1 MTGQSV
7 NSPLA
12 SGEWYQFEVRETGM
26 YKLDQKFFSDAR
38 ISLPQTINSIRI
50 FGNGGKELSEDL
62 AAPRP
67 NGLEEIARHI
77 VDNNGNGIFDA
88 DDYVVFFGMSTRGWV
103 YNSVSKSWNH
113 YINHYSEQNYYFLTF
128 GGVTGRQMDSVA
140 ASPVGTPVRELQDRL
155 FVEQEKFNLIG
166 SGRQWV
172 GQLFDNLENTGVYFN
187 TLSGFVSSQPIVY
200 KISVLSA
207 SSTVDTFRVYETNDL
222 LGNPIILSTVDVGPG
237 GLEGDAAYFAPI
249 ATFSRP
255 PASLENDRSAF
266 KLVFGARNQSAK
278 GWLDWFEIHYT
289 RSLKAVNDFLFFASP
304 DTSGNIAYE
313 VTNLS
318 SLPSRNAMVF
328 DVTDHKSVRRLVQL
342 SFDPVIST
350 LVRFQVSQ
358 AGVKEFAV
366 VGANGFK
373 TPVNPRQIVNSN
385 VHGITPG
392 AHFII
397 LSPPEFVNEAARLK
411 AHRESSDTLKAAVVR
426 IDQVFNEFSGG
437 LTDPM
442 AVRDFLKYALTN
454 WSMKPAYI
462 LLFGGGHYDY
472 KSIISTARNW
482 IPPYESVESN
492 NRVGSHA
499 SDDYFV
505 ILNQGNPR
513 VTIAAGRLPARSSA
527 EAVSMVDKI
536 IAYETT
542 VPFDPWRNR
551 VTFVADD
558 GLTSTS
564 DDGSLHTGQAEDLA
578 QNHTPASFEKKK
590 IYLIEYPTVSS
601 ATGRR
606 KPEVNRD
613 IVAAVNRGTLIL
625 NYTGHG
631 NEKLW
636 AHEAVFTRE
645 GEIAQLTNKDKLTLV
660 VAATCNYAQYD
671 DPLEQSAGEVLLAMN
686 QGGAIGVVTASR
698 VVYSFENAQLNNKLY
713 DSLFQTDAQ
722 GRPKR
727 LGDAMW
733 KTKQSLFSTNDLKY
747 HLLADPTARLNFP
760 RATASVDSVN
770 GSATSL
776 VVAMQSLGRITVKGN
791 IRRPDGSVR
800 TSFNGRGVLEAL
812 DSRRRVV
819 VNEWGGFSFEVN
831 GSLLYRGEIS
841 ITNGAFQGIF
851 PLPKDVSYGTRSR
864 ISLYAWNDSTDAAGF
879 TENVTITGSDSSA
892 APDTSGPVVSVF
904 FDDLSFR
911 SGDVIKPD
919 ATLIVDLFDQNGI
932 NTSIAGVGHRLEATL
947 SLSAGQAGGQSGA
960 LDLTDFYRSGLD
972 TYQSGQVRY
981 PIKGLQVG

>member
-1 MTGQSV
+1 MLMVAGMYQTMSGQSV

-38 ISLPQTINSIRI
+38 ISLGPLANIRI

-62 AAPRP
+62 AAARP

-77 VDNNGNGIFDA
+77 VDNNGNGTFDA
-88 DDYVVFFGMSTRGWV
+88 DDYVVFFGRSTRGWA
-103 YNSVSKSWNH
+103 YSSASKSWNH
-113 YINHYSEQNYYFLTF
+113 YLNHYSEQNYYFLTF
-128 GGVTGRQMDSVA
+128 DGVNLGRQMNSA
-140 ASPVGTPVRELQDRL
+140 GTLPAGGYVEQVQDRL
-155 FVEQEKFNLIG
+155 FVEQERFNLIG

-187 TLSGFVSSQPIVY
+187 TLSGFVSSQPVVY
-200 KISVLSA
+200 KVSVLSA

-222 LGNPIILSTVDVGPG
+222 LGNPIIMSTVDVGPG
-237 GLEGDAAYFAPI
+237 GLEGDAAYFAPV

-255 PASLENDRSAF
+255 PVPLTAPLTNDRSTF

-289 RSLKAVNDFLFFASP
+289 RRLEAVNDFLFFASP

-366 VGANGFK
+366 VGTNGFK
-373 TPVNPRQIVNSN
+373 TPLNARRIENSN
-385 VHGITPG
+385 IHGTTPG

-397 LSPPEFVNEAARLK
+397 LSPPEFVSEAARLK

-442 AVRDFLKYALTN
+442 AIRDFLKYAVMN
-454 WSMKPAYI
+454 WTMKPAYV
-462 LLFGGGHYDY
+462 LLLGGGHYDY
-472 KSIISTARNW
+472 KSIVSTARNW
-482 IPPYESVESN
+482 IPPYESMESN

-513 VTIAAGRLPARSSA
+513 VTIAGGRLPARSSS

-578 QNHTPASFEKKK
+578 QNYTPASYEKKK

-613 IVAAVNRGTLIL
+613 IVAAVNRGTLML

-645 GEIAQLTNKDKLTLV
+645 GEIAQL
-660 VAATCNYAQYD
+660 
-671 DPLEQSAGEVLLAMN
+671 
-686 QGGAIGVVTASR
+686 
-698 VVYSFENAQLNNKLY
+698 
-713 DSLFQTDAQ
+713 
-722 GRPKR
+722 
-727 LGDAMW
+727 
-733 KTKQSLFSTNDLKY
+733 
-747 HLLADPTARLNFP
+747 PT
-760 RATASVDSVN
+760 
-770 GSATSL
+770 
-776 VVAMQSLGRITVKGN
+776 TVK
-791 IRRPDGSVR
+791 RCS
-800 TSFNGRGVLEAL
+800 
-812 DSRRRVV
+812 
-819 VNEWGGFSFEVN
+819 
-831 GSLLYRGEIS
+831 
-841 ITNGAFQGIF
+841 
-851 PLPKDVSYGTRSR
+851 
-864 ISLYAWNDSTDAAGF
+864 
-879 TENVTITGSDSSA
+879 
-892 APDTSGPVVSVF
+892 
-904 FDDLSFR
+904 
-911 SGDVIKPD
+911 
-919 ATLIVDLFDQNGI
+919 
-932 NTSIAGVGHRLEATL
+932 
-947 SLSAGQAGGQSGA
+947 
-960 LDLTDFYRSGLD
+960 SGLPAI
-972 TYQSGQVRY
+972 TPANFGPAALKWSLCPCAVNAASSS
-981 PIKGLQVG
+981 